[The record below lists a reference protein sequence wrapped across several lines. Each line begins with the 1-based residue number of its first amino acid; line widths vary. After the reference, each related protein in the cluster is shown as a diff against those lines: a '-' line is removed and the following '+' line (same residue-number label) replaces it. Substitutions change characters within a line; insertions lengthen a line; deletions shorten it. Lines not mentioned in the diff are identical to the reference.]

1 MRRVPTRCRDEP
13 QAPLPMRNSPRQTD
27 RERRANRRTRTARV
41 CLGARSPAPRQTTH
55 RRRFVRV
62 VPSRRT
68 RRRPSPTMPT
78 RRPFSRR
85 RHGDH
90 ASSPLTRPPKQR
102 SPLYRSNQFASVRQ
116 LGAGRWT
123 RLQMLSSSRLRASD
137 CSRVCFQ
144 NLGANSRTRSRG
156 QSGKR
161 IKTSRK

>member
-1 MRRVPTRCRDEP
+1 MRNVPTRCRDEP
-13 QAPLPMRNSPRQTD
+13 QAPPPNCKSPRQTECES
-27 RERRANRRTRTARV
+27 RVNRRTRTAQV

-68 RRRPSPTMPT
+68 SQRPSPTTPT
-78 RRPFSRR
+78 HPPFRRPKF
-85 RHGDH
+85 GEH
-90 ASSPLTRPPKQR
+90 ARSPLTRPPNQQR
-102 SPLYRSNQFASVRQ
+102 RLYRSNQFANARQ
-116 LGAGRWT
+116 LGAGWCT

-144 NLGANSRTRSRG
+144 NLGANSRMRPLG